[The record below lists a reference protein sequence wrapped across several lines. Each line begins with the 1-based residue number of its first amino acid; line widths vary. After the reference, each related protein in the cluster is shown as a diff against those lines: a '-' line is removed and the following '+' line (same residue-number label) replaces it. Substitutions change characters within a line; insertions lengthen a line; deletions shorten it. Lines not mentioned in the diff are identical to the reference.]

1 MDNYYY
7 NNNELYHYGIKG
19 MKWGV
24 RKKIQQGVSNIQR
37 RKHYNKDGS
46 LNTAGRIQKAQDRY
60 ANDVLKTLKT
70 YSKARSTEKTK
81 YKSSEKTK
89 TDKKTYR
96 KEKWSANKKL
106 VKNYLDDGRRY
117 RENVK
122 KSYNKGLQDS
132 KFVSDR
138 AFTTNNKKLMKI
150 SDRMDKGDSFGKAFT
165 KQVAVDAGK
174 NYVAQVLPVI
184 ALASLAYVEKR
195 QNIKAQQ
202 KANESLI
209 RLGQMKR
216 KHVGKGVYRV
226 YHG

>member
-1 MDNYYY
+1 MDNY
-7 NNNELYHYGIKG
+7 NNELYHYGVKG

-24 RKKIQQGVSNIQR
+24 RKKNQQGVTNHQR

-60 ANDVLKTLKT
+60 ATDVTKSLKK
-70 YSKARSTEKTK
+70 YSKERATAKTK

-89 TDKKTYR
+89 ADKKQY
-96 KEKWSANKKL
+96 KKAKMSANKKL
-106 VKNYLDDGRRY
+106 VKNYLNDGKRY
-117 RENVK
+117 KENVK

-132 KFVSDR
+132 KFVSDK
-138 AFTTNNKKLMKI
+138 AFRTNNKQLMKI

-165 KQVAVDAGK
+165 KQVAVNAGK
-174 NYVAQVLPVI
+174 NFVIQSLPFVAS
-184 ALASLAYVEKR
+184 ASLAYVAK
-195 QNIKAQQ
+195 QKNIRAQQ
-202 KANESLI
+202 KANEHLI

-216 KHVGKGVYRV
+216 KHLGKGVYRV

>member
-1 MDNYYY
+1 MNDQ
-7 NNNELYHYGIKG
+7 ELYHYGVKG

-37 RKHYNKDGS
+37 RKYYNKDGS
-46 LNTAGRIQKAQDRY
+46 LNTAGRIQKAQDQY
-60 ANDVLKTLKT
+60 STDVAKSLKS
-70 YSKARSTEKTK
+70 YGKARKTAKTK

-89 TDKKTYR
+89 ADKKQYR

-106 VKNYLDDGRRY
+106 VNNYIDDTNRY
-117 RENVK
+117 KVNVK

-132 KFVSDR
+132 KFVSDG
-138 AFTTNNKKLMKI
+138 AFRPNNKTLMKI
-150 SDRMDKGDSFGKAFT
+150 SDKMDKGDGFGKAVS
-165 KQVAVDAGK
+165 KQIAVDTGRNLAMQ
-174 NYVAQVLPVI
+174 ALPVI
-184 ALASLAYVEKR
+184 ASASLAYVAKR
-195 QNIKAQQ
+195 KNIKAQQ

-209 RLGQMKR
+209 RLGQLKR